1 MNLGEFRT
9 AVHRRTGVAMDTAA
23 LTELVNQALAG
34 ISAEQDWPWLERE
47 VTFATVD
54 GTAGYTPT
62 SGWSRTKQVVINGDD
77 LEHYAGADL
86 SWYGEVGTPRGFRI
100 VADQLVLYPTPNAVH
115 TVTHRYIASE
125 DLLVDDADTPSLPVA
140 YHPAVVEYA
149 SWLAMMRTGDS
160 KRAGMFFAS
169 WEGWRE
175 RMKDSRRRTLRRHRI
190 RVRPG
195 HPLGT

>member
-1 MNLGEFRT
+1 MTYSELRRS
-9 AVHRRTGVAMDTAA
+9 VHRRTGVAFDDAA
-23 LTELVNQALAG
+23 LGELVNQALAG
-34 ISAEQDWPWLERE
+34 IAAENDWPWLERE
-47 VTFATVD
+47 VTFSTVD
-54 GTAGYTPT
+54 GTGAYTPT
-62 SGWSRTKQVVINGDD
+62 AGWTRTKQVVIDGDD

-125 DLLVDDADTPSLPVA
+125 ATLALDGDTPSLPVA

-149 SWLAMMRTGDS
+149 AWLAMMRTGDT
-160 KRAGMFFAS
+160 KRASMFFDS
-169 WEGWRE
+169 WIGWRE
-175 RMKDSRRRTLRRHRI
+175 RMKDSRRRTIRRHRI

-195 HPLGT
+195 HPLGG